1 MRKIFVIVGFLL
13 VAFVSGSIGKV
24 SNVDA
29 VSKVELEE
37 MVQKQQITIDN
48 LTAQLTEIN
57 KQLSDTT
64 NRLEALESKDS
75 SVEGFETRLTKVENT
90 IGEWDTEMSVIQ
102 YLNDLDNRFNKRVLA
117 LEKLSGIDDES
128 IQKKLNSIPQSILSA
143 INGAIEDDLRGCQ
156 YYSCTYPMQKEK
168 IRIYNIGS
176 FNFNILDYITVE
188 EINEIALTTYNQQKN
203 DKINYQYLS
212 IYLNLPLDQNS
223 VTIDIPLQ

>member
-24 SNVDA
+24 TNVDA
-29 VSKVELEE
+29 VSKVQLEE
-37 MVQKQQITIDN
+37 MVQKQQITIDI
-48 LTAQLTEIN
+48 LTAQLTEVN

-64 NRLEALESKDS
+64 KRLEALESKDS
-75 SVEGFETRLTKVENT
+75 STDGFEARLTKVENI
-90 IGEWDTEMSVIQ
+90 IGEWDTELSVIQ
-102 YLNDLDNRFNKRVLA
+102 YLNDLDLRFNKRILA

-128 IQKKLNSIPQSILSA
+128 IQRILNSIPQAISSSIKRT
-143 INGAIEDDLRGCQ
+143 IEDDIRFC
-156 YYSCTYPMQKEK
+156 YSCTFPIQKEK
-168 IRIYNIGS
+168 IMIYNIGS

-188 EINEIALTTYNQQKN
+188 EIKEIALATYNQQKS

-212 IYLNLPLDQNS
+212 IQLNVPLNQTP